1 LNKYQDVIKDIDWN
15 LLQKQK
21 QSLEKLL
28 TNLPPVF
35 NKDINDLWGI
45 IELIE
50 NLQDV
55 TEIESNNIIHFQK
68 MRKS

>member
-1 LNKYQDVIKDIDWN
+1 MNKYQDVIKDIDWN